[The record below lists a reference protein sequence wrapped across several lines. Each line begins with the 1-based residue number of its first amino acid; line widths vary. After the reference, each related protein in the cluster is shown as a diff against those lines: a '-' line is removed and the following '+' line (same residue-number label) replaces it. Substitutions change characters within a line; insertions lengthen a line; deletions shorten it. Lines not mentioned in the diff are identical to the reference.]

1 MSFEV
6 AMAIIAGVFVYIAAG
21 VLVIT
26 AIALAVAI
34 IVEVYKWFK

>member
-1 MSFEV
+1 MSSEV
-6 AMAIIAGVFVYIAAG
+6 IIAIIAGVFLYIAAG

-26 AIALAVAI
+26 AIALVVAI